1 MVRTIVTPSKREVSI
16 QMPKNYIGKK
26 VEVLYYM
33 LDEIE
38 VKEDHTSSLALPGS
52 PISDSEFKN
61 WIAQAEKGPTISLD
75 ESKSKW
81 ALKRK
86 QLQKLIK

>member
-1 MVRTIVTPSKREVSI
+1 MIRTIVTPSKRQVSI

-26 VEVLYYM
+26 VEVLYYA

-38 VKEDHTSSLALPGS
+38 INEVHTSSPALPGK
-52 PISDSEFKN
+52 PIPDQEFRN
-61 WIAQAEKGPTISLD
+61 WIEEAEKGPTISL
-75 ESKSKW
+75 EEYKSKW

-86 QLQKLIK
+86 QLLNLIK